1 MQLKK
6 TQALHVLAKLRFEI
20 RSAKERFAKFYH
32 EGKLILVTSVPQGKG
47 DMYVSNQFRQQL
59 KLSED
64 QLRHAILCDFNY
76 PEFIEHLRGRG
87 HVT

>member
-1 MQLKK
+1 MQLEK
-6 TQALHVLAKLRFEI
+6 TQAIHVLSKLKFEI

-64 QLRHAILCDFNY
+64 QLRDAIRCSFNY
-76 PEFIEHLRGRG
+76 PDYVLHLRGRG
-87 HVT
+87 HVN